1 MWLTF
6 DDIFCASL
14 IAAVLGNAM
23 FGASVE
29 CVSSVPRAFELLF
42 LLLIGATSFTE
53 FDPEGQAGNVMDTFF
68 KIFYCGLIP
77 IIFQWILFEFF
88 LAIMGDAFG
97 EEKEIYT
104 TLKLP
109 EIRWGTIS
117 QGSQNTVK
125 TRRKKWPRFEHVI
138 DLLNGVK
145 LQRSK
150 GVTVQEEVPMMS
162 DDLDE
167 FGRG

>member
-1 MWLTF
+1 
-6 DDIFCASL
+6 
-14 IAAVLGNAM
+14 M
-23 FGASVE
+23 FGASIE

-97 EEKEIYT
+97 EEKEILHDIEAT
-104 TLKLP
+104 GDTLGNDFTRLTEYK
-109 EIRWGTIS
+109 
-117 QGSQNTVK
+117 VK
-125 TRRKKWPRFEHVI
+125 PRSKTWPRYEHVI
-138 DLLNGVK
+138 DLLNGA
-145 LQRSK
+145 
-150 GVTVQEEVPMMS
+150 
-162 DDLDE
+162 
-167 FGRG
+167 